1 MLSPR
6 PRPRYFVSELDTSE
20 PVVVRRGNIVKYG
33 SEIVIEL
40 ATPAEMN
47 GGLSFFL
54 AFRRF
59 AQSFYQYIIQ
69 AAGT

>member
-6 PRPRYFVSELDTSE
+6 PRPRYFVSELETSE

-33 SEIVIEL
+33 SGIVIEL
-40 ATPAEMN
+40 APPAEIN

-54 AFRRF
+54 
-59 AQSFYQYIIQ
+59 SI
-69 AAGT
+69 